1 MWSALVE
8 LRQPGH
14 DYTIEGEVLEC
25 APFLTLRWRK
35 KDGAWHKVNTQ
46 LVGAYNIDN
55 VLAAVLVGLCFKVPL
70 SAIDHA
76 LQHYAPHNNRS
87 EYRKTEH
94 NSLIIDAYQRQSL
107 VDAGRPRQ
115 FPSDHCRTQNDDSW

>member
-1 MWSALVE
+1 M
-8 LRQPGH
+8 
-14 DYTIEGEVLEC
+14 
-25 APFLTLRWRK
+25 
-35 KDGAWHKVNTQ
+35 NTQ

-94 NSLIIDAYQRQSL
+94 NSLIIDAYNANLSSMQAALGSFRQTT
-107 VDAGRPRQ
+107 AE
-115 FPSDHCRTQNDDSW
+115 HK